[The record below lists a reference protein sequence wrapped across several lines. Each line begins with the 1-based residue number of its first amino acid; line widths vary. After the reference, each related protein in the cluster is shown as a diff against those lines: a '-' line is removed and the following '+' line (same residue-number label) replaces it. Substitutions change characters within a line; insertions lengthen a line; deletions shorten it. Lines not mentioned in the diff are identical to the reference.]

1 MFKKDIKFMKKL
13 IYIANEKFE
22 ELEFQVTQQNQN
34 NTCSRKT
41 LNIKSSS
48 RVFGKQSNLNVNLNG
63 FTENIMT
70 MRERS

>member
-22 ELEFQVTQQNQN
+22 ELEFQVT

-41 LNIKSSS
+41 LNLKSSS